1 LEGLDAEL
9 TALLIPAQIRAA
21 SLKMGRRVLEIAR
34 DSFPSDGVEA
44 YAEAVADNRCTGHY
58 TIVFAVAGTGQGLDE
73 ESLVEAYLYS
83 TLTALTYNA
92 VRAIPLGQLAGQR
105 ILATLRTK
113 VPSAVV
119 RSRIADPRHFGAAAP
134 ALEIHQM
141 RHEHQRARM
150 FMS

>member
-1 LEGLDAEL
+1 
-9 TALLIPAQIRAA
+9 
-21 SLKMGRRVLEIAR
+21 
-34 DSFPSDGVEA
+34 
-44 YAEAVADNRCTGHY
+44 
-58 TIVFAVAGTGQGLDE
+58 
-73 ESLVEAYLYS
+73 
-83 TLTALTYNA
+83 
-92 VRAIPLGQLAGQR
+92 
-105 ILATLRTK
+105 LATLRTK